1 MIPQQTPVKNHKGNN
16 SATTF
21 DFNFYIENE
30 EQLLVTHTDLEGNI
44 TTPEYGVD
52 YTIAAFKQQE
62 GSSITFPIQ
71 GSSYGILA
79 KDTSTGKEEILSIA
93 LSIPIEQPAEYN
105 ISGDLNKKNLE
116 YSFDWLTRICQIL
129 KRQIDRAVKVDEGT
143 DINTAQ
149 LVRNINTAIEHLSNI
164 DTVADDKENI
174 DAVAGNK
181 TNIDTVAGSITN
193 VNKVGND
200 IANVNTVADDKTNV
214 DTVAGSISNV
224 NTVAGS
230 ISNVNIVANDKTNID
245 TVAGD
250 KANIDTVAGDKANID
265 TVAGSISNVNTVAG
279 DIANVNTVA
288 GDKTNID
295 TVAGDKANIDTV
307 AGSITGVNTCATNIA
322 AILDAP
328 NQAEIATAQAEI
340 ATDKADETNVALA
353 QAQEMKN
360 SLSFFQF
367 FRGGSLDTTPQATFS
382 GGDLDRETPLNVYK
396 GGTLNDIRL
405 CLEDLINIEQLPVLH
420 TRIKN
425 DEDLLDNTIS
435 RVGVNEEK
443 IIDLQEQINELD
455 GDIAAEILDINGE
468 ISGAKGR
475 ISQNELDIGILEDS
489 LAATDM
495 DLGALETRTDAAEIE
510 IKSIFNLVDIFN
522 NVKGGN
528 LDSTRSKSYSG
539 GNLDTTYT
547 LSIKGGNLDT
557 MCVSKE
563 DLRNTSVIPY
573 LKSQVQLLTE
583 QLNYALNFI
592 ANMKT
597 CGITA
602 GNLDNR

>member
-1 MIPQQTPVKNHKGNN
+1 MIPQQIPVKNHKGNN

-21 DFNFYIENE
+21 DFDFYIENE
-30 EQLLVTHTDLEGNI
+30 EQLLVTHTDLDGNI

-52 YTIAAFKQQE
+52 YTIAAFKQQD

-79 KDTSTGKEEILSIA
+79 EDTSSGKKEILSIA
-93 LSIPIEQPAEYN
+93 LNIPIEQPAEYN
-105 ISGDLNKKNLE
+105 TSGDLNKKNLE
-116 YSFDWLTRICQIL
+116 YSFDYLTRLVQL
-129 KRQIDRAVKVDEGT
+129 LSRKIDRAVKVDEGT
-143 DINTAQ
+143 DISTAQ

-164 DTVADDKENI
+164 DTVANDKENI
-174 DAVAGNK
+174 DAVADNK
-181 TNIDTVAGSITN
+181 TNIDTVAGSIVN

-200 IANVNTVADDKTNV
+200 IENVNT
-214 DTVAGSISNV
+214 
-224 NTVAGS
+224 
-230 ISNVNIVANDKTNID
+230 VANDKTNVDIVANSISD
-245 TVAGD
+245 IGTVAD
-250 KANIDTVAGDKANID
+250 NIEDVNTVANDITNVNTVANDKTNVDIVANNKTNID
-265 TVAGSISNVNTVAG
+265 TVAGSIS
-279 DIANVNTVA
+279 D
-288 GDKTNID
+288 
-295 TVAGDKANIDTV
+295 
-307 AGSITGVNTCATNIA
+307 VNTCSDNIE

-328 NQAEIATAQAEI
+328 NQAEIATTQAEI
-340 ATDKADETNVALA
+340 ATDKADETNIALA

-360 SLSFFQF
+360 SLAFFQF
-367 FRGGSLDTTPQATFS
+367 FRGGSLDTTPHATFS
-382 GGDLDRETPLNVYK
+382 GGNLDRETPLTVIK
-396 GGTLNDIRL
+396 GGTLDDIRL

-425 DEDLLDNTIS
+425 DENILDNTIS
-435 RVGVNEEK
+435 RVSVNEEK

-455 GDIAAEILDINGE
+455 EDIAAEILDINGE
-468 ISGAKGR
+468 ISSAKGR

-495 DLGALETRTDAAEIE
+495 DLGALETRTDAAETE

-547 LSIKGGNLDT
+547 LNIKGGNLDT

-573 LKSQVQLLTE
+573 LKSQVELLTE